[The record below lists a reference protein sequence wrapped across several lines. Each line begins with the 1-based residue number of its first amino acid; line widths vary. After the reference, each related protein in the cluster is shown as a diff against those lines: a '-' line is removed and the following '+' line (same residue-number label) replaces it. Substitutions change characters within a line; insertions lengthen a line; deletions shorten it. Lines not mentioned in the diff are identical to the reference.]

1 MDMYLREIS
10 TTEGRPSKRAVRRS
24 LRSRVEQRS
33 TNHGSATHAIE
44 LMARHAT
51 SGSHFIYSVFKHEKR
66 ATAEGRA
73 HFTRLF
79 HECDVF
85 CALSPRFLVARG
97 LFASFA
103 SARPCRRRQC
113 SALTR
118 HASSQS
124 LCMLCGEGIFSTHG
138 TRDHGRTLSRTHGR
152 MVGAT
157 RTNVRHEAYR
167 LLYQR

>member
-1 MDMYLREIS
+1 MNLREIS
-10 TTEGRPSKRAVRRS
+10 TTEERPSKRAVRRS

-103 SARPCRRRQC
+103 SARPYMSPPTRDSVF
-113 SALTR
+113 SAYT
-118 HASSQS
+118 HASTSQS

-157 RTNVRHEAYR
+157 RTNVRHEA
-167 LLYQR
+167 